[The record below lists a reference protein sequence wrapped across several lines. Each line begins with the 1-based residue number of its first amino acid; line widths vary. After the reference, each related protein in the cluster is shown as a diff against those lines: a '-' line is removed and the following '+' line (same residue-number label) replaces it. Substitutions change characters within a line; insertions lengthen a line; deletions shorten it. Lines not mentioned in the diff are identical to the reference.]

1 MSHHDCI
8 HIKVID
14 EGFVDGESDNEIDA
28 FNQVVVLAAGAVSL
42 PRRCVARQGGGVAR
56 LFLSLFLYVFA
67 RCCKEHSYCDDKNS
81 IDFVF
86 SLCVLVCYF
95 PLIMLRMTCCPHN
108 FRSARHFSH
117 DTQVRRVRYQS

>member
-42 PRRCVARQGGGVAR
+42 PRHCVARQGGGVAR
-56 LFLSLFLYVFA
+56 LFLSLFL
-67 RCCKEHSYCDDKNS
+67 
-81 IDFVF
+81 
-86 SLCVLVCYF
+86 
-95 PLIMLRMTCCPHN
+95 
-108 FRSARHFSH
+108 
-117 DTQVRRVRYQS
+117 